1 MTLRDLTKCKNLQK
15 RLARNMD
22 TLESLRSASKQKA
35 QVLTGMPHASG
46 VSDPVGDFVVEMA
59 DLEERIRFLSEEIRQ
74 TKQDMESFVQTIDDE
89 QLRTIFRLR
98 SIHCMTWGEIARTIG
113 GHNTSSGVRMMC
125 SRYLKAEEEEKQAL

>member
-1 MTLRDLTKCKNLQK
+1 MTLGDLTKCKNLQK
-15 RLARNMD
+15 RLARNLD

-46 VSDPVGDFVVEMA
+46 ISDPVGDFVVEMA
-59 DLEERIRFLSEEIRQ
+59 DLEERIRFLREEIRK
-74 TKQDMESFVQTIDDE
+74 TKQDMESFAQTVDDE

-98 SIHCMTWGEIARTIG
+98 SIHCMTWGEIAWTIG

-125 SRYLKAEEEEKQAL
+125 SRYLKAGEKQDL

>member
-1 MTLRDLTKCKNLQK
+1 MTLGDLTKCKNLQK
-15 RLARNMD
+15 RLARNLD

-46 VSDPVGDFVVEMA
+46 ISDPVGDFVVEMA
-59 DLEERIRFLSEEIRQ
+59 DLEERIRFLREEIRK
-74 TKQDMESFVQTIDDE
+74 TKQDMESFAQTVDDE

-98 SIHCMTWGEIARTIG
+98 SIHCMTWGEIAWTIG

-125 SRYLKAEEEEKQAL
+125 SRYLQAGEKHDL